1 MHLRLMN
8 KLDLDG
14 IGGNIG
20 DILQPPEAMAS
31 VWGRVRNAV
40 EILDTAYGE
49 QRSGT
54 DMGGFVFVATS
65 EQDKKEVL
73 DFYSLE
79 EKLAEYSDTIIQ
91 IGSVIWYEEL
101 YLRSSEDAVIIIY
114 PAVKQEKEEI

>member
-8 KLDLDG
+8 KLDLNG
-14 IGGNIG
+14 IGGHIKNIF
-20 DILQPPEAMAS
+20 QPPEAMAS
-31 VWGRVRNAV
+31 VWGRVRTAV

-54 DMGGFVFVATS
+54 DMGGFVFFATS

-73 DFYSLE
+73 DFYSLD

-91 IGSVIWYEEL
+91 VGSVTWHEEL

-114 PAVKQEKEEI
+114 PAVKQEKEES

>member
-14 IGGNIG
+14 IEENIE
-20 DILQPPEAMAS
+20 DILQSPEAMAS
-31 VWGRVRNAV
+31 VWGRVRTAV

-73 DFYSLE
+73 EFYSLE
-79 EKLAEYSDTIIQ
+79 EELAEYSDTIIR
-91 IGSVIWYEEL
+91 IGSVTWHEEL
-101 YLRSSEDAVIIIY
+101 YLRSSEDAVVIIY
-114 PAVKQEKEEI
+114 PTVKQEKEEI